1 MLLVG
6 KYTASELGYS
16 FYLCLTAG
24 CYVLLIT
31 FGLCWA
37 IYKLVKTGGDDD
49 GGSVSRQ
56 ARENPVALQ
65 SGDGRQ
71 VVHSFGGGQ
80 AMVGQA
86 VIEER
91 AVVHDPESGSLIM
104 VMRKINLTRV
114 VSSFRN
120 YS

>member
-16 FYLCLTAG
+16 FYLCLSAG

-31 FGLCWA
+31 FVLCWA
-37 IYKLVKTGGDDD
+37 ICKMVKADGDGD
-49 GGSVSRQ
+49 SASSH
-56 ARENPVALQ
+56 ARENAVAVQ
-65 SGDGRQ
+65 SGGGRQ

-80 AMVGQA
+80 AMVGQT
-86 VIEER
+86 VIEQR
-91 AVVHDPESGSLIM
+91 AVVHDPESGGLIM
-104 VMRKINLTRV
+104 VIRKINLTRV